1 MIAVRW
7 ATMAA
12 VTLAILGA
20 LGATLSDV
28 QPSAQRVLAAAV
40 VALLAPL
47 FWPGVAATPA
57 RTALRVTLWSAAAA
71 ALAAVAMW
79 LFGAGAQ
86 PLARIAGTG
95 AMLWLVLLATH
106 ALAAMLEQ
114 RWLGQSPDAPGARE
128 AAGRSAAV
136 ALALLG
142 ALPLWLGPVAETLS
156 ARHDWAIDAVVG
168 ASPLTHLAV
177 ASGNDLLRNQ
187 WFYQHANLAALLFSY
202 PGPAGIAWSY
212 IAAIVLLALAALAL
226 RRHHARDAAA
236 THH

>member
-7 ATMAA
+7 ATLAV

-40 VALLAPL
+40 VALLAPVC
-47 FWPGVAATPA
+47 WPGVAATPA
-57 RTALRVTLWSAAAA
+57 RTVLRIALWSAAAA
-71 ALAAVAMW
+71 ALAAFAMG
-79 LFGAGAQ
+79 LFGPVAQ
-86 PLARIAGTG
+86 PLSQIARTG

-106 ALAAMLEQ
+106 ALAAVLELWW
-114 RWLGQSPDAPGARE
+114 RGPAPAVPGARE
-128 AAGRSAAV
+128 AAGHCAAV

-142 ALPLWLGPVAETLS
+142 ALPLWLGPLAELLS
-156 ARHDWAIDAVVG
+156 ARHDWVIDAVVG

-187 WFYQHANLAALLFSY
+187 WFYQHANLAALQFSY
-202 PGPAGIAWSY
+202 PGPASIAGSY
-212 IAAIVLLALAALAL
+212 VAAVVLLALAALAL
-226 RRHHARDAAA
+226 RRPHARAAGA
-236 THH
+236 TRR

>member
-95 AMLWLVLLATH
+95 AMLWLVLLAMH

-136 ALALLG
+136 ALSRAASVRSKRTRSLVQPPP
-142 ALPLWLGPVAETLS
+142 ASS
-156 ARHDWAIDAVVG
+156 AAAP
-168 ASPLTHLAV
+168 AS
-177 ASGNDLLRNQ
+177 
-187 WFYQHANLAALLFSY
+187 
-202 PGPAGIAWSY
+202 
-212 IAAIVLLALAALAL
+212 AAIV
-226 RRHHARDAAA
+226 RRAIRCRRPRRGGRWLPVRRSARRYRRPASAGRS
-236 THH
+236 TG